1 VVSNHE
7 HQPALLW
14 TKFRE
19 QLTAVA
25 DIIMILEGFGRIVI
39 QLSKMSCVRKFF
51 VFRGG
56 TLSMCKAAIRIP
68 TCLCRN
74 IVNQLSRCQASFLTV
89 FLNTPRPT
97 HIVLRVSSGTGSPGP
112 PGSEARG
119 GQKPYSRNKASQH
132 TSRDSVSEVGGAL
145 CGASK
150 EAIAIIERGFTN
162 VPPNIA

>member
-1 VVSNHE
+1 
-7 HQPALLW
+7 
-14 TKFRE
+14 
-19 QLTAVA
+19 
-25 DIIMILEGFGRIVI
+25 MILEVFGRIVI

-51 VFRGG
+51 VFKGG

-97 HIVLRVSSGTGSPGP
+97 HIALRASSETGSPGP
-112 PGSEARG
+112 TGLRG
-119 GQKPYSRNKASQH
+119 PEGQKPYTRNIGSQY
-132 TSRDSVSEVGGAL
+132 TSMDSVSEVGGAL
-145 CGASK
+145 CGAHK

-162 VPPNIA
+162 VPPNVA